1 MAAIL
6 LPELVKQVFIDN
18 AVTPEELGTIE
29 IKHGLRLQR
38 LASSRF
44 DRRYEYAKSDNP
56 WLLNEPLG
64 WGSSSFTEAQYPH
77 RWDMLIDGSM
87 LCFQHQ
93 FVEIIFYTVTQ
104 IGSTER
110 AALQKQE
117 ADQLANAS
125 LRAELLQRL
134 TQVLI
139 HKMYPYCKL
148 FSGELETVYGV
159 HLKEIKR
166 GMHMNMPFKPGYG
179 TRAWVKGRP
188 LCWGS
193 NTGWNITQDCK
204 IACCRVDYDDYI
216 NFEIEILSPAEIEE
230 YKKEFSK
237 PDEQLVNRLATLQQ
251 MHDKQLI
258 SEAEYQQKKNEI
270 LDLV

>member
-1 MAAIL
+1 MAVIL

-18 AVTPEELGTIE
+18 AVTPEELSTIE
-29 IKHGLRLQR
+29 INYGLRLQR

-44 DRRYEYAKSDNP
+44 DRRCEYAKAGNP

-93 FVEIIFYTVTQ
+93 FVEIIFYAVTQ
-104 IGSTER
+104 IDSSER
-110 AALQKQE
+110 ISLQKQQAE
-117 ADQLANAS
+117 QLADAL

-134 TQVLI
+134 NHVLI
-139 HKMYPYCKL
+139 HKMYPYSKL
-148 FSGELETVYGV
+148 FSGELENIYGV

-216 NFEIEILSPAEIEE
+216 NFEIEILSPVEIAE
-230 YKKEFSK
+230 YKKQFSK

-251 MHDKQLI
+251 MLDKQLI
-258 SEAEYQQKKNEI
+258 SEAEYQQKKKEL

>member
-1 MAAIL
+1 MAAIS

-18 AVTPEELGTIE
+18 AVTPEELGEIE
-29 IKHGLRLQR
+29 INHGLRLQR

-44 DRRYEYAKSDNP
+44 DRRCEYAKDGNP
-56 WLLNEPLG
+56 WLLNEALG

-77 RWDMLIDGSM
+77 RWDMLKDGSM
-87 LCFQHQ
+87 LCFQQQ
-93 FVEIIFYTVTQ
+93 FVEIVFYTVTQ
-104 IGSTER
+104 IESSEM
-110 AALQKQE
+110 AALQKQQ
-117 ADQLANAS
+117 ADQLADAL

-134 TQVLI
+134 IPLLI
-139 HKMYPYCKL
+139 HKMYPYSKL
-148 FSGELETVYGV
+148 FSGYLETIHGV

-216 NFEIEILSPAEIEE
+216 NFEIEILSPAEIAE
-230 YKKEFSK
+230 YKKQFGK
-237 PDEQLVNRLATLQQ
+237 PDEQLVNRLATIQQ
-251 MHDKQLI
+251 MLDKQLI
-258 SEAEYQQKKNEI
+258 SEAEYKQKKKEI

>member
-1 MAAIL
+1 MADIL
-6 LPELVKQVFIDN
+6 LPELVKQVFIDSE
-18 AVTPEELGTIE
+18 ATLEELNEIE

-44 DRRYEYAKSDNP
+44 DRRCEYAKAGIP

-64 WGSSSFTEAQYPH
+64 WGSSSFSEVQYPH

-93 FVEIIFYTVTQ
+93 FIEIIFYTVTQ
-104 IGSTER
+104 IDSSER
-110 AALQKQE
+110 VALQKQQAE
-117 ADQLANAS
+117 QIADAL

-134 TQVLI
+134 TPLLVN
-139 HKMYPYCKL
+139 KMYPYGKL
-148 FSGELETVYGV
+148 FSGELETIHGV

-179 TRAWVKGRP
+179 TRAWVMGRP
-188 LCWGS
+188 LSWGS

-216 NFEIEILSPAEIEE
+216 NFEIEILSLTEIAE
-230 YKKEFSK
+230 YKKQFGK
-237 PDEQLVNRLATLQQ
+237 PDEQLVNRLATLKQ
-251 MHDKQLI
+251 MLDKELI
-258 SEAEYQQKKNEI
+258 SKTEYQQKKKEL
-270 LDLV
+270 LDLL